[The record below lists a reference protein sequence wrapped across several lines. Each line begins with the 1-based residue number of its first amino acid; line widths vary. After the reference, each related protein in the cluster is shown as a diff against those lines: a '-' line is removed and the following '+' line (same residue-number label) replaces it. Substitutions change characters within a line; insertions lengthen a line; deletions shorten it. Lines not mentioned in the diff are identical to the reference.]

1 VVTSRGLE
9 ILSTEECLSLLR
21 SRSLG
26 RVAVQLGEVPS
37 ILPVNYAL
45 LDGDIVFRT
54 DPGSKLL
61 AALMNVLFAFEVDDA
76 DPRTRSG
83 WSVLVVGYSEQVR
96 DRATLARVDELG
108 LKPWVTEGRDF
119 VVRIHT
125 KAMTGRRIPAL

>member
-1 VVTSRGLE
+1 MTSRGLE

-26 RVAVQLGEVPS
+26 RVAVQLGEMPS

-61 AALMNVLFAFEVDDA
+61 AALMKVLFAFEVDDA
-76 DPRTRSG
+76 DPRTRTG

-119 VVRIHT
+119 VVRIRT
-125 KAMTGRRIPAL
+125 KTMTGRRIPAP

>member
-1 VVTSRGLE
+1 MTSRGLE
-9 ILSTEECLSLLR
+9 ILSEEECLSLLR

-26 RVAVQLGEVPS
+26 RVAVQIGDVPS

-45 LDGDIVFRT
+45 LDNDIVFRT

-61 AALMNVLFAFEVDDA
+61 ASLMKVLFAFEVDDA
-76 DPRTRSG
+76 DFRTRSG

-96 DRATLARVDELG
+96 DRATLVRVDELG

-119 VVRIHT
+119 VVRIRT
-125 KAMTGRRIPAL
+125 RTMTGRRIPAR

>member
-1 VVTSRGLE
+1 MTSRGLE
-9 ILSTEECLSLLR
+9 ILSAEECLSLLR

-26 RVAVQLGEVPS
+26 RVAVQIGDVPS

-76 DPRTRSG
+76 DVRTRSG
-83 WSVLVVGYSEQVR
+83 WSVLVVGSSEQVR

-119 VVRIHT
+119 VVRIRT
-125 KAMTGRRIPAL
+125 KTITGRRIPAQ